1 MRSSIFRSV
10 VVCLAIAA
18 PLGLA
23 VAKEQEKPATDV
35 KKARH
40 PNLAAAQILISEAF
54 AKLEAAQKANEYD
67 LDGHAAK
74 AKTLL
79 SQAADEIKLAAAAA
93 NAKDGKDGKTRR

>member
-23 VAKEQEKPATDV
+23 VAKESEPPAKTV
-35 KKARH
+35 KSRH
-40 PNLAAAQILISEAF
+40 PNLAAAQVLIAEAF

-74 AKTLL
+74 AKALL
-79 SQAADEIKLAAAAA
+79 TQASEEIKKAAQAANE
-93 NAKDGKDGKTRR
+93 KDGGKKTR